1 MTQPLR
7 EGLGRP
13 HDGEVTHGRLI
24 TAYGLPISCAI
35 VILVSVHPVVTPG
48 ALLPGAA
55 IISGVLLSLAT
66 MSYNRVKDLGGSE
79 PWEGTDPMWAA
90 VVFARASVAAA
101 QISVVASAGLVVALM
116 IPSCS
121 VAIPYVTALAIGTLL
136 HLFIRIWYLL
146 AMIRHQVGVTA
157 GQRSAGVPR

>member
-1 MTQPLR
+1 M
-7 EGLGRP
+7 GLGRP
-13 HDGEVTHGRLI
+13 HDGEVTNGRLAA
-24 TAYGLPISCAI
+24 AYGIPISCAI
-35 VILVSVHPVVTPG
+35 VVMVWVHPVVTPG

-55 IISGVLLSLAT
+55 IISGVMLSLAT

-79 PWEGTDPMWAA
+79 PWDGTDPMVAA

-101 QISVVASAGLVVALM
+101 QISVVTSAGLVLALM

-121 VAIPYVTALAIGTLL
+121 VAIPYVIALAIGTLL
-136 HLFIRIWYLL
+136 HLFIRVWYLL

-157 GQRSAGVPR
+157 GQRGAGVRR